1 MLKSVLIITFV
12 ICYFLFIYSSFLLS
26 WKKIETDSSFQM
38 KIVLADEFTF
48 YLVVYKVK
56 GGMNEGNGD
65 RGIIYLTVLFI
76 KTLKIQNKTK
86 LIRT

>member
-1 MLKSVLIITFV
+1 
-12 ICYFLFIYSSFLLS
+12 
-26 WKKIETDSSFQM
+26 M

-48 YLVVYKVK
+48 YLFVYKLK
-56 GGMNEGNGD
+56 GGMNEGDGE
-65 RGIIYLTVLFI
+65 RGNIYLTVLFI